1 MLQDAVRTRP
11 RDCSDEERTPMNTD
25 ALKKNAC
32 EHIDRRRDEMIAIA
46 HRMLKQPELGYRE
59 VKTAALVK
67 EELQKLNL
75 PVREGLALTGIEGAL
90 SGKEAGP
97 TVVVMGELDSVMEK
111 TSPVA
116 DPVTGAAH
124 LCGHHIQVASM
135 LGTAIGLVGAGAAQH
150 LSGQVKFLGC
160 PAEEYLEVEYRLKL
174 RGEGK
179 ISFLGGK
186 QELIK
191 LGYFD
196 DVDAAMMVHAFADTL
211 EPAFLMNASGNGFMA
226 KFIRYEGKS
235 SHAGAAPHRGVNAL
249 NAACLGIMAVHAQR
263 ETFQDEDAVRVHP
276 IITKGGDVVNVVPSD
291 VRLETYVRGK
301 TLEAILDASAKV
313 DRAFKAGGDAVGAAT
328 KITNIPGYLPIF
340 QDRNLTAIAS
350 RNGRA
355 LLGDRGA
362 LEAGFMGGSFDVGD
376 LSHLLPL
383 LHPMVAGTRG
393 YLHSAEF
400 CITDYEAAVVLP
412 AKLMAM
418 CVIDLLADGG
428 AEARR
433 IKNEFQ
439 PRLTKAQYLE
449 LMQRLS

>member
-1 MLQDAVRTRP
+1 
-11 RDCSDEERTPMNTD
+11 MNAE
-25 ALKKNAC
+25 ALKKKAC
-32 EHIDRRRDEMIAIA
+32 EHIDQRRDEMIAIA

-67 EELQKLNL
+67 EAFQKLNL
-75 PVREGLALTGIEGAL
+75 PIREGLALTGIEGTL
-90 SGKEAGP
+90 SGKEVGP

-111 TSPVA
+111 SSPLA

-135 LGTAIGLVGAGAAQH
+135 LGTAMGLVDAGAALH
-150 LSGQVKFLGC
+150 LSGRVQFLGC

-174 RGEGK
+174 RAEGK

-186 QELIK
+186 QELVK

-196 DVDAAMMVHAFADTL
+196 DVDAAMMVHAFADTP
-211 EPAFLMNASGNGFMA
+211 EPAFLMNASSNGFMA

-301 TLEAILDASAKV
+301 NLDAILDASAKV

-355 LLGDRGA
+355 LIGDRGA

-376 LSHLLPL
+376 LSHLMPVVHPL
-383 LHPMVAGTRG
+383 VTGTRG
-393 YLHSAEF
+393 HLHTAEF
-400 CITDYEAAVVLP
+400 CITDYDAAVVLP

-418 CVIDLLADGG
+418 CVIDLLADGAG
-428 AEARR
+428 EARR
-433 IKNEFQ
+433 VKKEFQ
-439 PRLTKAQYLE
+439 PRLNKGQYLD

>member
-1 MLQDAVRTRP
+1 MNR
-11 RDCSDEERTPMNTD
+11 EE
-25 ALKKNAC
+25 LKKKAC
-32 EHIDRRRDEMIAIA
+32 QQIDQRREDMVRVAKT
-46 HRMLKQPELGYRE
+46 MLGHPELGYRE
-59 VKTAALVK
+59 IKTAAMVREVLK
-67 EELQKLNL
+67 GLNL
-75 PVREGLALTGIEGAL
+75 PVRERLAVTGVEGTL

-97 TVVVMGELDSVMEK
+97 TVVVMGELDSVMGRE
-111 TSPVA
+111 SPLA

-135 LGTAIGLVGAGAAQH
+135 LGTAMGLVGAGVSPY

-160 PAEEYLEVEYRLKL
+160 PAEEYLEIEYRLGL
-174 RGEGK
+174 MAAGK

-196 DVDAAMMVHAFADTL
+196 DVDAAMMVHSFADTA
-211 EPAFLMNASGNGFMA
+211 EPGFLMNATGNGFMA
-226 KFIRYEGKS
+226 KFIRYEGKP
-235 SHAGAAPHRGVNAL
+235 SHAGAAPHRGINAL
-249 NAACLGIMAVHAQR
+249 NAACIGIMAVHAQR
-263 ETFQDEDAVRVHP
+263 ETFQDDDAIRVHP

-301 TLEAILDASAKV
+301 NLDAILDASAKV

-340 QDRNLTAIAS
+340 QDRSLTAIAS

-355 LLGDRGA
+355 LLGERGA

-376 LSHLLPL
+376 LSHLIPVVHPFVTGTQGH
-383 LHPMVAGTRG
+383 LHT
-393 YLHSAEF
+393 AEF
-400 CITDYEAAVVLP
+400 CVTDYEAAVVLP

-418 CVIDLLADGG
+418 CVIDLLADGAG
-428 AEARR
+428 EAKRV
-433 IKNEFQ
+433 KKEFQ
-439 PRLTKAQYLE
+439 PRLTKQQYLD
-449 LMQRLS
+449 LMQRLTQ

>member
-1 MLQDAVRTRP
+1 MNR
-11 RDCSDEERTPMNTD
+11 EE
-25 ALKKNAC
+25 LKKKAC
-32 EHIDRRRDEMIAIA
+32 QQIDQRREDMVRVAKT
-46 HRMLKQPELGYRE
+46 MLGHPELGYRE
-59 VKTAALVK
+59 IKTAAMVREVLK
-67 EELQKLNL
+67 GLNL
-75 PVREGLALTGIEGAL
+75 PVRERLAVTGVEGTL

-97 TVVVMGELDSVMEK
+97 TVVVMGELDSVMGRE
-111 TSPVA
+111 SPLA

-135 LGTAIGLVGAGAAQH
+135 LGTAMGLVGAGVSPY

-160 PAEEYLEVEYRLKL
+160 PAEEYLEIEYRLGL
-174 RGEGK
+174 MGEGK

-196 DVDAAMMVHAFADTL
+196 DVDAAMMVHSFADTA
-211 EPAFLMNASGNGFMA
+211 EPGFLMNATGNGFMA
-226 KFIRYEGKS
+226 KFIRYEGKP
-235 SHAGAAPHRGVNAL
+235 SHAGAAPHRGINAL
-249 NAACLGIMAVHAQR
+249 NAACIGIMAVHAQR
-263 ETFQDEDAVRVHP
+263 ETFQDDDAIRVHP

-301 TLEAILDASAKV
+301 NLDAILDASAKV

-340 QDRNLTAIAS
+340 QDRNLTEIAS

-376 LSHLLPL
+376 LSHLIPVVHPFVTGTQGH
-383 LHPMVAGTRG
+383 LHT
-393 YLHSAEF
+393 AEF
-400 CITDYEAAVVLP
+400 CVTDYEAAVVLP

-418 CVIDLLADGG
+418 CVIDLLADGAG
-428 AEARR
+428 EAKRV
-433 IKNEFQ
+433 KKEFQ
-439 PRLTKAQYLE
+439 PRLTKQQYLD
-449 LMQRLS
+449 LMQRLTQ

>member
-1 MLQDAVRTRP
+1 MNR
-11 RDCSDEERTPMNTD
+11 EE
-25 ALKKNAC
+25 LKKKAC
-32 EHIDRRRDEMIAIA
+32 QQIDQRREDMVRVAKT
-46 HRMLKQPELGYRE
+46 MLGHPELGYRE
-59 VKTAALVK
+59 IKTAAMVREVLK
-67 EELQKLNL
+67 GLNL
-75 PVREGLALTGIEGAL
+75 PVRERLAVTGVEGTL

-97 TVVVMGELDSVMEK
+97 TVVVMGELDSVMGRE
-111 TSPVA
+111 SPLA

-135 LGTAIGLVGAGAAQH
+135 LGTAMGLVGAGVSPY

-160 PAEEYLEVEYRLKL
+160 PAEEYLEIEYRLGL
-174 RGEGK
+174 MGEGK

-196 DVDAAMMVHAFADTL
+196 DVDAAMMVHSFADTA
-211 EPAFLMNASGNGFMA
+211 EPGFLMNATGNGFMA
-226 KFIRYEGKS
+226 KFIRYEGKP
-235 SHAGAAPHRGVNAL
+235 SHAGAAPHRGINAL
-249 NAACLGIMAVHAQR
+249 NAACIGIMAVHAQR
-263 ETFQDEDAVRVHP
+263 ETFQDDDAIRVHP

-301 TLEAILDASAKV
+301 NLDAILDASAKV

-340 QDRNLTAIAS
+340 QDRSLTAIAS

-355 LLGDRGA
+355 LLGERGA

-376 LSHLLPL
+376 LSHLIPVVHPFVTGTQGH
-383 LHPMVAGTRG
+383 LHT
-393 YLHSAEF
+393 AEF
-400 CITDYEAAVVLP
+400 CVTDYEAAVVLP

-418 CVIDLLADGG
+418 CVIDLLADGAG
-428 AEARR
+428 EAKRV
-433 IKNEFQ
+433 KKEFQ
-439 PRLTKAQYLE
+439 PRLTKQQYLD
-449 LMQRLS
+449 LMQRLTQ

>member
-1 MLQDAVRTRP
+1 
-11 RDCSDEERTPMNTD
+11 MNTD
-25 ALKKNAC
+25 TLKKTVC

-46 HRMLKQPELGYRE
+46 QRMLKQPELGYRE

-75 PVREGLALTGIEGAL
+75 PIREGLALTGIEGTL

-111 TSPVA
+111 ASPVA

-135 LGTAIGLVGAGAAQH
+135 LGCAMGLAGAGAAHH
-150 LSGQVKFLGC
+150 LSGQVKFLGS
-160 PAEEYLEVEYRLKL
+160 PAEEYVEVEYRLKL
-174 RGEGK
+174 RADGK

-191 LGYFD
+191 IGYFD
-196 DVDAAMMVHAFADTL
+196 DVDAAMMVHAFADTP
-211 EPAFLMNASGNGFMA
+211 EPAFLMNASSNGFLA
-226 KFIRYEGKS
+226 KFIRYEGKA

-276 IITKGGDVVNVVPSD
+276 IVTKGGDVVNVVPSD
-291 VRLETYVRGK
+291 VRIETYVRGRN
-301 TLEAILDASAKV
+301 LDAILDASAKV
-313 DRAFKAGGDAVGAAT
+313 DRAFKAGGDAVGAGT
-328 KITNIPGYLPIF
+328 TITHVPGYLPIF
-340 QDRNLTAIAS
+340 QDRNLTAIAG
-350 RNGRA
+350 RNGRT

-376 LSHLLPL
+376 LSHLLPVV
-383 LHPMVAGTRG
+383 HPMVTGTRG
-393 YLHSAEF
+393 YLHTADF

-433 IKNEFQ
+433 VKKEFQ
-439 PRLTKAQYLE
+439 PRLTKGQYLE

>member
-1 MLQDAVRTRP
+1 MNR
-11 RDCSDEERTPMNTD
+11 EE
-25 ALKKNAC
+25 LKKKVC
-32 EHIDRRRDEMIAIA
+32 QQIDQRREEMIRVAKT
-46 HRMLKQPELGYRE
+46 MLGHPELGYRE
-59 VKTAALVK
+59 TKTAAMVREVLK
-67 EELQKLNL
+67 GLNL
-75 PVREGLALTGIEGAL
+75 PVREGLAVTGVEGTL

-97 TVVVMGELDSVMEK
+97 TVVVMGELDSVMGRE
-111 TSPVA
+111 SPLA

-135 LGTAIGLVGAGAAQH
+135 LGAAMGLAGAGVGPH
-150 LSGQVKFLGC
+150 LSGQMKFLGC
-160 PAEEYLEVEYRLKL
+160 PAEEYLEIEYRLGL
-174 RGEGK
+174 MAEGK

-196 DVDAAMMVHAFADTL
+196 DVDAAMMVHAFADTP
-211 EPAFLMNASGNGFMA
+211 EPGFLMNATGNGFMA
-226 KFIRYEGKS
+226 KFIRYEGKP
-235 SHAGAAPHRGVNAL
+235 SHAGAAPHRGINAL
-249 NAACLGIMAVHAQR
+249 NAACIGIMAVHAQR
-263 ETFQDEDAVRVHP
+263 ETFQDDDAIRVHP

-301 TLEAILDASAKV
+301 NLDAILDASTKV

-340 QDRNLTAIAS
+340 QDQSFTAIAS

-355 LLGDRGA
+355 LLGERGA

-376 LSHLLPL
+376 LSHLIPVIHPFVTGTQGH
-383 LHPMVAGTRG
+383 LHT
-393 YLHSAEF
+393 AEF
-400 CITDYEAAVVLP
+400 HVTDYEAAVVLP

-428 AEARR
+428 GEARR
-433 IKNEFQ
+433 VKKEFQ
-439 PRLTKAQYLE
+439 PRLTKQQYLD
-449 LMQRLS
+449 LMQRLTQ